1 MDNKKLR
8 KLDRV
13 RNVVKVGAKI
23 TKKGFQKVQP
33 ILNKVKPIIN
43 PRNAAFGFILAW
55 FLKPSVLA
63 LAALNPVLDVPES
76 PSWTENLTVSGD
88 DWRKYLL

>member
-43 PRNAAFGFILAW
+43 PRNAAFGFILA
-55 FLKPSVLA
+55 
-63 LAALNPVLDVPES
+63 
-76 PSWTENLTVSGD
+76 
-88 DWRKYLL
+88 